1 MGALAERPGTA
12 PLLEARG
19 LYAGYHGL
27 PVVHGIDLAV
37 HPGEVVGILGAN
49 GAGKTTT
56 LLALA
61 GSLPVVKGEVR
72 LFGSPTSS
80 PLHVRARAGL
90 SFVTEDRSVFMQLS
104 VRENLKLARI
114 KPARALE
121 LFPELEPLMD
131 RRVGLLSGGEQQ
143 MLTLG
148 RALAREPK
156 ILLGDELSHGLAP
169 LLVRRLLDAV
179 RVAADRRG
187 IAVLLV
193 EQHVKQLARVADWIY
208 VLQRGSIADA
218 GPTASVV
225 GSLDGLEDV
234 YLTGGRV
241 TASNSSGSDP

>member
-1 MGALAERPGTA
+1 MGVPAERPRTV
-12 PLLEARG
+12 PSLEARG

-27 PVVHGIDLAV
+27 PVIHGIDLEV
-37 HPGEVVGILGAN
+37 HAGEIVGILGAN

-61 GSLPVVKGEVR
+61 GSLPTGKGEVR
-72 LFGSPTSS
+72 IAGSRTSS
-80 PLHVRARAGL
+80 PLHVRARSGL

-104 VRENLKLARI
+104 VRDNLRLARV
-114 KPARALE
+114 KPDEALE
-121 LFPELEPLMD
+121 LFPELERLMN

-148 RALAREPK
+148 RALARRPR

-179 RVAADRRG
+179 RTSADRRG

-193 EQHVKQLARVADWIY
+193 EQHIKQLARVADRIY
-208 VLQRGSIADA
+208 VMQRGRIAQS
-218 GPTASVV
+218 GPTSSIV
-225 GSLDGLEDV
+225 GSMNQLENV
-234 YLTGGRV
+234 YLSGATSSAAPIGG
-241 TASNSSGSDP
+241 SS

>member
-1 MGALAERPGTA
+1 MAVLGERPRTV
-12 PLLEARG
+12 PLLEARE

-27 PVVHGIDLAV
+27 PVIHGIDLEV
-37 HPGEVVGILGAN
+37 HAGEIVGILGAN

-61 GSLPVVKGEVR
+61 GSLPIGKGEVR
-72 LFGSPTSS
+72 ISGSRTSS
-80 PLHVRARAGL
+80 PLHVRARSGL

-104 VRENLKLARI
+104 VRENLKLARV
-114 KPARALE
+114 KPDAALA
-121 LFPELEPLMD
+121 LFPELERLMN

-148 RALAREPK
+148 RALARNPR

-179 RVAADRRG
+179 RTSADGQG

-193 EQHVKQLARVADWIY
+193 EQHIKQLARVADWIY
-208 VLQRGSIADA
+208 VMQRGRIAQS
-218 GPTASVV
+218 GPTHSIV
-225 GSLDGLEDV
+225 GSGSQLENV
-234 YLTGGRV
+234 YLSGG
-241 TASNSSGSDP
+241 TSSTESSGGS